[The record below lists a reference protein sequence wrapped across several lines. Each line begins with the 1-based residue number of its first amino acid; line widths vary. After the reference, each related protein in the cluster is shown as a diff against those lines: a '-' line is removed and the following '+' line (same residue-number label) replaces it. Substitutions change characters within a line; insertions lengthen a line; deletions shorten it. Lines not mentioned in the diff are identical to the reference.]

1 MDDVRTCSSE
11 PNWDEDQQILGFSL
25 DTQGNT
31 NCKSVQSEPDE
42 GVYLQDLAT
51 GAVLE
56 VETRERL
63 YLIENLGVGEI
74 LISGHPK
81 YCPQPVQV
89 KLHGSTWG
97 GTMLKVGFIGQ
108 GMRLEFRHPVH
119 GVILTSSIHHIRQ
132 LPIQIQPNERHLA
145 STH

>member
-1 MDDVRTCSSE
+1 MENVRSCSFE
-11 PNWDEDQQILGFSL
+11 PNWDEGQHILGFNL
-25 DTQGNT
+25 DTQANT
-31 NCKSVQSEPDE
+31 NCESAQSEPDE

-56 VETRERL
+56 LKTRERL
-63 YLIENLGVGEI
+63 YLIENRGKGQI

-97 GTMLKVGFIGQ
+97 GTMLKTGFIGQ

-119 GVILTSSIHHIRQ
+119 GVILTSRIQDIRQ
-132 LPIQIQPNERHLA
+132 LPLHTQPDERHLA
-145 STH
+145 TAH